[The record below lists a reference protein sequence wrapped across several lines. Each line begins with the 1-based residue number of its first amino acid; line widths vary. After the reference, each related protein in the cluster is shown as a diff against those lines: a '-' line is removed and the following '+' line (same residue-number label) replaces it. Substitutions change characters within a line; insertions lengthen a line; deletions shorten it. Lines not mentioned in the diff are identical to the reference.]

1 MLTVLLATRN
11 RAAVLAKV
19 LSAYEHVVSPET
31 GWKIVIVDN
40 GSGDHTQEVLRSFRD
55 RLPLT
60 IVHEPKP
67 GKNVSLNVGLLQ
79 VDGDL
84 VVLTDDDAFPD
95 PFLLVEMKRC
105 ADAHQDYSIFGGRI
119 LPRWEQSPTEW
130 IQRYVPKDIVFALT
144 GEWKEGPTPPEMLFG
159 PNMAVRAAIFAAGY
173 RFDEKMGPRLKAYPM
188 GGETEFTRRLARDG
202 YRAWHCE
209 RAVVHHF
216 ISAKH
221 IERKWIFGRA
231 VRFGRGQYRMDCR
244 ESFGAVTTWSRELRH
259 LLRGARNVC
268 AEVHSKRRG
277 EIGAYLFQAEW
288 GLHFVLGRVQEARNM
303 RREYRSSQSVLK
315 PQLE

>member
-1 MLTVLLATRN
+1 
-11 RAAVLAKV
+11 
-19 LSAYEHVVSPET
+19 
-31 GWKIVIVDN
+31 
-40 GSGDHTQEVLRSFRD
+40 
-55 RLPLT
+55 
-60 IVHEPKP
+60 
-67 GKNVSLNVGLLQ
+67 
-79 VDGDL
+79 

-95 PFLLVEMKRC
+95 PFWLVEMKRC
-105 ADAHQDYSIFGGRI
+105 ADARPEYSIFGGRI

-144 GEWKEGPTPPEMLFG
+144 VELKEGPTTPEMLFG
-159 PNMAVRAAIFAAGY
+159 PNMAVRGAIFAAGY
-173 RFDEKMGPRLKAYPM
+173 RFDERMGPRLKAYPM
-188 GGETEFTRRLARDG
+188 GGETEFTRRLTRDG

-216 ISAKH
+216 ISAKQ

-231 VRFGRGQYRMDCR
+231 VRFGRGQYRLDCR
-244 ESFGAVTTWSRELRH
+244 ESSDAARTWSREVRH
-259 LLRGARNVC
+259 LIRGAINVC
-268 AEVHSKRRG
+268 FDVRSKRRS
-277 EIGAYLFQAEW
+277 EIRAYLFQAEW